1 MSDRTLSC
9 SIDWIRPQ
17 RSKAH
22 LPPGLY
28 GSQMDGCCR
37 RAPTCYE
44 LQHSSGSPAKQTWLA
59 AVTSPAELNSCI
71 STSASVLCSI
81 CAKWS
86 FLSSHQP
93 LFFFFPYSQGT
104 VRNVEGFC
112 FFMLPPHVLLCS
124 KVKWNLSALPWFPK
138 VLSTEVREE
147 TQLSKIAGRG
157 GLQLCARSD
166 PNLAKLPLRDRPRG
180 LHLF

>member
-1 MSDRTLSC
+1 MINLYAGMSDQTLSC

-28 GSQMDGCCR
+28 GSQTDGCCR

-93 LFFFFPYSQGT
+93 LFFFFHILKAQLGMSTGFVSLCFLHMFSSAPRWSETCLRCPGSPRSCQLRC
-104 VRNVEGFC
+104 VRKRSC
-112 FFMLPPHVLLCS
+112 
-124 KVKWNLSALPWFPK
+124 PK
-138 VLSTEVREE
+138 
-147 TQLSKIAGRG
+147 
-157 GLQLCARSD
+157 
-166 PNLAKLPLRDRPRG
+166 
-180 LHLF
+180 